1 MPNLWWLL
9 VIFMRIKKSCRTD
22 LFQGEMGKEAVERL
36 KKHGF
41 IVIEEKEGVCRYV
54 VIQMAFFQGR
64 RF

>member
-1 MPNLWWLL
+1 
-9 VIFMRIKKSCRTD
+9 
-22 LFQGEMGKEAVERL
+22 MGKEAVERL